1 MSWSKEVV
9 TRHIAAIE
17 SKAASHEEVGVVTIW
32 SILLSYTAQAT
43 RLHIS
48 QAM

>member
-9 TRHIAAIE
+9 TRHIASIE
-17 SKAASHEEVGVVTIW
+17 SRAASHEEVGVVINL
-32 SILLSYTAQAT
+32 SLLLSYIAQAT